1 MAKRRTKGQTPQWP
15 KEGQKDRQ
23 LNGQKKDKRT
33 NTSMAKRRT
42 KGQTPQWPKEEG
54 QKDNQRSTKH
64 HIVTRIPIKKTGV
77 NFPLS
82 FLQLSKRVSRNITI
96 PGFLEATSINRDFK
110 F

>member
-1 MAKRRTKGQTPQWP
+1 LAIELSVLLSFFWP
-15 KEGQKDRQ
+15 LRC
-23 LNGQKKDKRT
+23 L
-33 NTSMAKRRT
+33 SFCP
-42 KGQTPQWPKEEG
+42 QTPQWPKEEG